1 MFCLLCVLPLA
12 CVRVDACACLTLLDQ
27 PAAPRSYQT
36 ARMFDDCS
44 RTWQLFDD
52 QDVNKD
58 MQLSLEEW
66 NQGGGYLTSAD
77 DER

>member
-1 MFCLLCVLPLA
+1 
-12 CVRVDACACLTLLDQ
+12 
-27 PAAPRSYQT
+27 
-36 ARMFDDCS
+36 MFDDCS